1 MEPKLT
7 IIIPV
12 LNESKYIDNL
22 LSRLLQSSDIRFIQI
37 IVVDGG
43 SQDDTV
49 VLAKK
54 YPIEIYTCPQQS
66 RASQMNYGAKYA
78 KANILYFV
86 HADTLP
92 PLSFYQ
98 DILTA
103 IEQGNNFGFFRQKF
117 DSKKLALLINS
128 FFTRFNFLLNRGGD
142 QSMYISKELFEK
154 LNGFDEKYV
163 IMEEYNLMDR
173 AEEVSSRFVIPK
185 YTIVSDRKYDHC
197 SWIKVQLANFHAM
210 RMYKQACDPRLIKS
224 EYIRRLGI

>member
-1 MEPKLT
+1 M
-7 IIIPV
+7 

-22 LSRLLQSSDIRFIQI
+22 LRRLLQSSDIRFIQI

-49 VLAKK
+49 ALAKT

-117 DSKKLALLINS
+117 DSKKLAL
-128 FFTRFNFLLNRGGD
+128 NRGGY

-173 AEEVSSRFVIPK
+173 AEEFSSRFVIPK
-185 YTIVSDRKYDHC
+185 YTIVSDRKYDRC

-210 RMYKQACDPRLIKS
+210 KMYKQACDPRLIKS